1 MTAHFQLSRRRASR
15 LLGLQ
20 ESTLYYRKKK
30 TRDDL
35 ELRAQ
40 MIEIAQKKIAY
51 GRPRIVWYLRVVKGL
66 KDNHKRMA
74 RVYRELGL
82 QIGKRRKKGRG
93 QRSHLRLVLEK
104 PIRPSQIWAMD
115 FVHDQMATS
124 RRFRCLTITDL
135 FTHESP
141 AIEVDVSLTG
151 DCVADVLNRLKMSQA
166 LPKAIICD
174 NGTEFTSKVM
184 DQWAFENKVELKF
197 IQPGKPNQN
206 AYCESFNARLRD
218 ECLNQNWFNN
228 LTEAKETIELWR
240 KEFNEER
247 PHSSLNNK
255 TPNRFAKEYYE
266 SSVA

>member
-1 MTAHFQLSRRRASR
+1 M
-15 LLGLQ
+15 Q
-20 ESTLYYRKKK
+20 ESTLYYQSHKA
-30 TRDDL
+30 RDDS
-35 ELRAQ
+35 ELRDQ

-51 GRPRIVWYLRVVKGL
+51 GRPRIVWYLRTVKGL
-66 KDNHKRMA
+66 KDNHKRIA

-82 QIGKRRKKGRG
+82 QIGKRRKKGKG

-104 PIRPSQIWAMD
+104 PTQPKEIWAMD

-151 DCVADVLNRLKMSQA
+151 HRVADVLNQLKASHG
-166 LPKAIICD
+166 LPKMIVCD
-174 NGTEFTSKVM
+174 NGTEFTSKAM
-184 DQWAFENKVELKF
+184 DQWAFENRMELKF

-218 ECLNQNWFNN
+218 ECLNQNWFSN
-228 LTEAKETIELWR
+228 LTEARETIELWR

-255 TPNRFAKEYYE
+255 TPNMFAKEYYE
-266 SSVA
+266 SVAA